1 MRNTW
6 VRSLLTVLKADRN
19 HFVKAVMRFHKGRN
33 LYVYQS
39 LCVSQSV
46 SPGIT
51 AMVDCTL
58 KTDFLPS
65 SLSLSLCLSI
75 SVRLCLSVCLS
86 VCLSL
91 CLSLSLCL
99 CLSVSVC
106 LSVSLRAMV
115 PLKCTSY
122 LSHLLWH
129 LADGV
134 IFSGQFQTALVQSLL
149 ASVA

>member
-39 LCVSQSV
+39 LCVFLSV
-46 SPGIT
+46 SPDIT

-86 VCLSL
+86 VSVSLPVSVSLSLSVCL
-91 CLSLSLCL
+91 CLSL
-99 CLSVSVC
+99 
-106 LSVSLRAMV
+106 SLRAMV

-129 LADGV
+129 LADGI
-134 IFSGQFQTALVQSLL
+134 IFSGQFQTTLMQSLL